1 VRIAH
6 CQRKTREEMPL
17 SVEVVENFTRME
29 LGKDMKPSLLK
40 TWLENTLKKCRHN
53 HTIRILSSQPASSEV
68 AERSVEIRND
78 IDRGETS
85 WNTKC

>member
-1 VRIAH
+1 
-6 CQRKTREEMPL
+6 MPL

-53 HTIRILSSQPASSEV
+53 KNSLFST
-68 AERSVEIRND
+68 
-78 IDRGETS
+78 GEL
-85 WNTKC
+85 

>member
-1 VRIAH
+1 MRIAH

-53 HTIRILSSQPASSEV
+53 KNSLFPTGSSEF